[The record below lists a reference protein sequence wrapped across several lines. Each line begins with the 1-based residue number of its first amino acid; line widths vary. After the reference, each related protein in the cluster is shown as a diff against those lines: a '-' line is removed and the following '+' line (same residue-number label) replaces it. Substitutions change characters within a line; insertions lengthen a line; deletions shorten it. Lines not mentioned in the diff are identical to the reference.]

1 MQCSVGACMHALYKK
16 YSQLYSMVNRYF
28 IRRVCEAYSQ
38 LTDEFPFALNELIIK
53 DMRPDAIYIF
63 YIFYVLVCK
72 ITKLR
77 RAITVDKSTHSV
89 L

>member
-1 MQCSVGACMHALYKK
+1 MQCSVRACMHALYKK

-28 IRRVCEAYSQ
+28 IRIVCGAYSQ

-63 YIFYVLVCK
+63 YVLVCK

-77 RAITVDKSTHSV
+77 TAITVDKSTHSV